1 MTRREFRLISA
12 AGAGPS
18 VEDITRRPSTRRH
31 FKTIVAGAA
40 RTKNTVRAV
49 TIKGIDKTDGETVW
63 EYGPGS
69 FWRHHYGAD
78 AISGVKPDVTAEID
92 KYAICAAAYPAFA
105 NCGNRNAATLVANVS
120 EALKVVKLNSL
131 DGTEVESATLQG
143 MFCSEVSGVAYSLV
157 LGLRIDNA
165 AALSG
170 GDYVIVG
177 ERLPFIEF
185 VSFASNAA
193 TKEYILH
200 AHGQQAGNV
209 YLKTRTSNETI
220 TIPYNATAAAVETLF
235 EATTDCTAATATG
248 GPWPLKPITV
258 EATWS
263 VAGGDVSAISA
274 TNLVDIESTGASA
287 YDELTEFPMVFG
299 WEWKLTVDNVNV
311 GTEFIIYFD
320 GSGGLPLG
328 DQFSYTSTTDDPVTF
343 VANMHAAFVAFL
355 SANALDDDWSEV
367 YGHDFDANTMTINYY
382 TVARHLQFEI
392 VDDPPTLDTRRAGSC
407 AASYD
412 TGTGEML
419 SAVGYKFGY
428 SAARAPTK
436 MFSETGSLP
445 TMTGLD
451 VLGILSIGSGP
462 SNSVIVTPEM
472 RNNGDSVKSNV
483 VEKWNIASGVW
494 TYDWQA
500 YCNATMLMPFIIP
513 CESGYV
519 LCPIAAK
526 RFDGARDRTAT
537 KLQVSDG
544 AITEVMTYYGSLN
557 VPDNVMAT
565 QMFDDLPND
574 YLSWGFEVTYEDN
587 VPGTNTYTINDKGI
601 DTWADGSSIRL
612 GAIPFAAD
620 ATQVYANRP
629 RHITGDWRYDAIG
642 DNTDSD
648 LQIKFLAPY
657 TSRSAEPQ
665 QFRFVLDRMP
675 GTNYTSWLDWYSTE
689 SQIETAFNALLG
701 SGNVSL
707 IDFGLDPTPVVNN
720 PVALIEFNPLF
731 EFKTDRG
738 FTPGS
743 GRIPVGYFQ
752 FRNDGALLGGVRIEM
767 QTITPFTSPAGIA
780 AYSITNATKVWSR
793 AFGTKGAATI
803 QDPTHAWL
811 QGNYIYAY
819 GTVVDS
825 EL

>member
-18 VEDITRRPSTRRH
+18 VEDITRRPATRRH
-31 FKTIVAGAA
+31 FKTILAGSA

-49 TIKGIDKTDGETVW
+49 TIKGIDKTDGDTVW

-69 FWRHHYGAD
+69 FWRHHYGAN
-78 AISGVKPDVTAEID
+78 AISGVVPDVTAEID
-92 KYAICAAAYPAFA
+92 KYAIGAAAYPEFA

-143 MFCSEVSGVAYSLV
+143 MFCGEVNGAFYSLV

-200 AHGQQAGNV
+200 AHGQQAGSV

-235 EATTDCTAATATG
+235 EATTDCTAATVTG

-263 VAGGDVSAISA
+263 VAGGDVSGISA
-274 TNLVDIESTGASA
+274 TPGYTADGLGTSA
-287 YDELTEFPMVFG
+287 TSELIEFPAVFG
-299 WEWKLTVDNVNV
+299 WEWRLTIASITV
-311 GTEFIIYFD
+311 GAEFSISFD
-320 GSGGLPLG
+320 GTGGLPPG
-328 DQFSYTSTTDDPVTF
+328 DAFVYVSTTDNPSTF
-343 VANMHAAFVAFL
+343 VSLMNTAFTAFL

-367 YGHDFDANTMTINYY
+367 YGHVDDGSVFAVNYY
-382 TVARHLQFEI
+382 DPARHLTFSITNGEGTQ
-392 VDDPPTLDTRRAGSC
+392 DGRRAGSC
-407 AASYD
+407 AAVYD
-412 TGTGEML
+412 TGTGEMT
-419 SAVGYKFGY
+419 SAIGYNFGY
-428 SAARAPTK
+428 SEDRTPLK
-436 MFSETGSLP
+436 MFSETASIP
-445 TMTGLD
+445 TVTGLN
-451 VLGILSIGSGP
+451 VLGIQCIGSGP
-462 SNSVIVTPEM
+462 DNSVIVTPLL
-472 RNNGDSVKSNV
+472 RNNGDTVKANA
-483 VEKWNIASGVW
+483 VEKWSIASGAW
-494 TYDWQA
+494 SFGWQV
-500 YCNATMLMPFIIP
+500 YCNATMLMPLIIP

-526 RFDGARDRTAT
+526 RFDGARDRTAARLT
-537 KLQVSDG
+537 VSDG
-544 AITEVMTYYGSLN
+544 ARTEVMTYFGSVN
-557 VPDNVMAT
+557 SPDNVMST
-565 QMFDDLPND
+565 QMFDDLPSD

-601 DTWADGSSIRL
+601 DTWADGSSLRL

-620 ATQVYANRP
+620 ATQVYANRA

-642 DNTDSD
+642 DNTESD
-648 LQIKFLAPY
+648 LQIKFLASY

-665 QFRFVLDRMP
+665 QFRFVLDQMP

-689 SQIETAFNALLG
+689 SEIETAFNALLG

-707 IDFGLDPTPVVNN
+707 IDFGLDPTPVVND

-780 AYSITNATKVWSR
+780 AYSVTNATKVWSR

-811 QGNYIYAY
+811 QGSYIYAY
-819 GTVVDS
+819 GPIVDD

>member
-1 MTRREFRLISA
+1 MKMQLSCGCCRQLN
-12 AGAGPS
+12 P
-18 VEDITRRPSTRRH
+18 
-31 FKTIVAGAA
+31 
-40 RTKNTVRAV
+40 V
-49 TIKGIDKTDGETVW
+49 TIKGIDKTDGQTIW

-78 AISGVKPDVTAEID
+78 AISGVVPNLSATLN
-92 KYAICAAAYPAFA
+92 KYAISAGAFPSY
-105 NCGNRNAATLVANVS
+105 NNTGNRNTATLTANVA
-120 EALKVVKLNSL
+120 EALSVTKLDSL
-131 DGTEVESATLQG
+131 DGTVIESAVLAG
-143 MFCSEVSGVAYSLV
+143 FFCDEVATAFASLAA
-157 LGLRIDNA
+157 GLSINNA

-185 VSFASNAA
+185 VDFASNAA

-200 AHGQQAGNV
+200 AHGQQDGNV

-220 TIPYNATAAAVETLF
+220 TIPYNATAAAVVTLF
-235 EATTDCTAATATG
+235 EANADCVSATATG
-248 GPWPLKPITV
+248 GPWPLKPIEI
-258 EATWS
+258 EAVWS

-274 TNLVDIESTGASA
+274 T
-287 YDELTEFPMVFG
+287 LTYSVE
-299 WEWKLTVDNVNV
+299 
-311 GTEFIIYFD
+311 GTETIYESGNEFNSGDRSYTYTLTIISITVGATFAF
-320 GSGGLPLG
+320 
-328 DQFSYTSTTDDPVTF
+328 QFSGAGFLGPSSVFTYVSDTDDAEQF
-343 VANMHAAFVAFL
+343 IEDLEAAFEAYRA
-355 SANALDDDWSEV
+355 ANATEANWSYVVAVDSVNNAFTVEYGEEARFLTIDATNISGAFDD
-367 YGHDFDANTMTINYY
+367 
-382 TVARHLQFEI
+382 
-392 VDDPPTLDTRRAGSC
+392 RRTGSC

-412 TGTGEML
+412 TGTGEMT
-419 SAVGYKFGY
+419 SAVGYNFGY
-428 SAARAPTK
+428 SEDGSPTK
-436 MFSETGSLP
+436 MFTEAGAIP
-445 TMTGLD
+445 DVDGLS
-451 VLGILSIGSGP
+451 VLGIQCIGSGP
-462 SNSVIVTPEM
+462 DNSVIATPLL
-472 RNNGDSVKSNV
+472 RNNGDATKANV
-483 VEKWNIASGVW
+483 VEKWSIASGAW
-494 TYDWQA
+494 SRGWQV
-500 YCNATMLMPFIIP
+500 YCNANMLMPEIIA
-513 CESGYV
+513 CESGHV

-526 RFDGARDRTAT
+526 RFDSVRDRTAA

-565 QMFDDLPND
+565 QMYDDLPND

-601 DTWADGSSIRL
+601 DTWADGSSLRL
-612 GAIPFAAD
+612 GAIAFAAD

-629 RHITGDWRYDAIG
+629 RHITGNWRYDAIG
-642 DNTDSD
+642 NNTDSD
-648 LQIKFLAPY
+648 LYIKFLATY
-657 TSRSAEPQ
+657 TARSAEPQ

-689 SQIETAFNALLG
+689 SEIETAFNALLG

-707 IDFGLDPTPVVNN
+707 IDFGLDPTPVVND
-720 PVALIEFNPLF
+720 PVALIEFNPQF

-780 AYSITNATKVWSR
+780 AYSVTNATKVWSR

-803 QDPTHAWL
+803 QDPNHAWL
-811 QGNYIYAY
+811 QGSYIYAY